1 MAILFKQFKL
11 NFISLIPILLLFI
24 ISLNGNSVIDFRFF
38 SVNIHYILIYFWVL
52 RRPQLMGIGYIFL
65 SGIITDVV
73 LGLPIGTSSLTLL
86 VIAGVAAYVRVVT
99 VRISLVNDWLSFI
112 PALLIANF
120 VYFLRVGPGNE
131 KRYGQD
137 SEDAE
142 SRHFQSRPDR
152 VRSFFDGTLLALHFG
167 LYDALNVPGRYGFDE
182 LLVLVVQS
190 P

>member
-65 SGIITDVV
+65 SGIITDVI

-99 VRISLVNDWLSFI
+99 VRVSLVNDWLSFI

-120 VYFLRVGPGNE
+120 VYFLVLYFSNYPIDYLYLFNN
-131 KRYGQD
+131 
-137 SEDAE
+137 SI
-142 SRHFQSRPDR
+142 FTL
-152 VRSFFDGTLLALHFG
+152 FF
-167 LYDALNVPGRYGFDE
+167 YP
-182 LLVLVVQS
+182 VLWMLFS
-190 P
+190 IIIRFIE

>member
-120 VYFLRVGPGNE
+120 VYFLVLYFSNYPIN
-131 KRYGQD
+131 YLYLFNN
-137 SEDAE
+137 SI
-142 SRHFQSRPDR
+142 FTL
-152 VRSFFDGTLLALHFG
+152 FF
-167 LYDALNVPGRYGFDE
+167 YP
-182 LLVLVVQS
+182 VLWMLFS
-190 P
+190 IIIRFIE

>member
-65 SGIITDVV
+65 SGIITDVI

-99 VRISLVNDWLSFI
+99 VRVSLVNDWLSFI

-120 VYFLRVGPGNE
+120 VYFLVLYFSNYPIDYLYLFNN
-131 KRYGQD
+131 
-137 SEDAE
+137 SI
-142 SRHFQSRPDR
+142 FTL
-152 VRSFFDGTLLALHFG
+152 FF
-167 LYDALNVPGRYGFDE
+167 YP
-182 LLVLVVQS
+182 VLWMLFS
-190 P
+190 IIIRFTE

>member
-65 SGIITDVV
+65 SGIITDVI

-99 VRISLVNDWLSFI
+99 VRVSLVNDWLSFI

-120 VYFLRVGPGNE
+120 VYFLVLYFSNYPIDYLYLFNN
-131 KRYGQD
+131 
-137 SEDAE
+137 SI
-142 SRHFQSRPDR
+142 F
-152 VRSFFDGTLLALHFG
+152 TLLF
-167 LYDALNVPGRYGFDE
+167 YP
-182 LLVLVVQS
+182 VLWMLFS
-190 P
+190 IIIRFTE

>member
-99 VRISLVNDWLSFI
+99 VRVSLVNDWLSFI

-120 VYFLRVGPGNE
+120 VYFLVLYFSNYPIDYLYLFSN
-131 KRYGQD
+131 
-137 SEDAE
+137 SI
-142 SRHFQSRPDR
+142 F
-152 VRSFFDGTLLALHFG
+152 TLLF
-167 LYDALNVPGRYGFDE
+167 YP
-182 LLVLVVQS
+182 VLWMLFS
-190 P
+190 IIIRFIE

>member
-99 VRISLVNDWLSFI
+99 VRVSLGNDWLSFI

-120 VYFLRVGPGNE
+120 VYFLVLYFSNYPIDYLYLFNN
-131 KRYGQD
+131 
-137 SEDAE
+137 SI
-142 SRHFQSRPDR
+142 FTL
-152 VRSFFDGTLLALHFG
+152 FF
-167 LYDALNVPGRYGFDE
+167 YP
-182 LLVLVVQS
+182 VLWMLFS
-190 P
+190 IIIRFIE

>member
-1 MAILFKQFKL
+1 MAVIYKQIKHKFFEL
-11 NFISLIPILLLFI
+11 LPILLLLF
-24 ISLNGNSVIDFRFF
+24 ISLNGNSIISLKFF

-120 VYFLRVGPGNE
+120 VYFLV
-131 KRYGQD
+131 YL
-137 SEDAE
+137 
-142 SRHFQSRPDR
+142 
-152 VRSFFDGTLLALHFG
+152 SFVIVICTC
-167 LYDALNVPGRYGFDE
+167 R
-182 LLVLVVQS
+182 
-190 P
+190 

>member
-11 NFISLIPILLLFI
+11 NFVSLIPILLLFI

-99 VRISLVNDWLSFI
+99 VRVSLGNDWLSFI

-120 VYFLRVGPGNE
+120 VYFLVLYFSNYPIDYLYLFSN
-131 KRYGQD
+131 
-137 SEDAE
+137 SI
-142 SRHFQSRPDR
+142 FTL
-152 VRSFFDGTLLALHFG
+152 FF
-167 LYDALNVPGRYGFDE
+167 YP
-182 LLVLVVQS
+182 VLWMLFS
-190 P
+190 IIIRFTE

>member
-99 VRISLVNDWLSFI
+99 VRVSLVNDWLSFI

-120 VYFLRVGPGNE
+120 VYFLVLYFSNYPIN
-131 KRYGQD
+131 YLYLFNN
-137 SEDAE
+137 SI
-142 SRHFQSRPDR
+142 F
-152 VRSFFDGTLLALHFG
+152 TLLF
-167 LYDALNVPGRYGFDE
+167 YP
-182 LLVLVVQS
+182 VLWMLFS
-190 P
+190 IIIRFIE

>member
-11 NFISLIPILLLFI
+11 NFISLIPILLLFV

-99 VRISLVNDWLSFI
+99 VRVSLVNDWLSFI

-120 VYFLRVGPGNE
+120 VYFLVLYFSNYPIDYLYLFNN
-131 KRYGQD
+131 
-137 SEDAE
+137 SI
-142 SRHFQSRPDR
+142 F
-152 VRSFFDGTLLALHFG
+152 TLLF
-167 LYDALNVPGRYGFDE
+167 YP
-182 LLVLVVQS
+182 VLWMLFS
-190 P
+190 IIMRFIE

>member
-99 VRISLVNDWLSFI
+99 VRVSLVNDWLSFI

-120 VYFLRVGPGNE
+120 VYFLVLYFSNYPIN
-131 KRYGQD
+131 YLYLFNN
-137 SEDAE
+137 SI
-142 SRHFQSRPDR
+142 F
-152 VRSFFDGTLLALHFG
+152 TLLF
-167 LYDALNVPGRYGFDE
+167 YP
-182 LLVLVVQS
+182 VLWMLFS
-190 P
+190 IIIRFTK

>member
-99 VRISLVNDWLSFI
+99 VRVSLVNDWLSFI
-112 PALLIANF
+112 PALLLANF
-120 VYFLRVGPGNE
+120 VYFLVLYFSNYPIN
-131 KRYGQD
+131 YLYLFNN
-137 SEDAE
+137 SI
-142 SRHFQSRPDR
+142 F
-152 VRSFFDGTLLALHFG
+152 TLLF
-167 LYDALNVPGRYGFDE
+167 YP
-182 LLVLVVQS
+182 VLWMLFS
-190 P
+190 IIIRFIE

>member
-99 VRISLVNDWLSFI
+99 VRVSLGNDWLSFI

-120 VYFLRVGPGNE
+120 VYFLVLYFSNYPIDYLYLFNN
-131 KRYGQD
+131 
-137 SEDAE
+137 SI
-142 SRHFQSRPDR
+142 FTL
-152 VRSFFDGTLLALHFG
+152 FF
-167 LYDALNVPGRYGFDE
+167 YP
-182 LLVLVVQS
+182 VLWMLFS
-190 P
+190 IIIRFTE